1 MRIRSSFAFTGLT
14 TFFVLLFMG
23 LTSNSLAD
31 PQNPCLACHVK
42 FEKPLKYVHPALKM
56 GCAVC
61 HEPVQ
66 GKQHPGDRDSMKLR
80 YDLPALCYTC
90 HEEAG
95 FNGGDVHAPVAKGM
109 CTACHNVHQSELK
122 GLLISDRPD
131 LCFKCHERT
140 KFTKKY
146 NHPVALN
153 ACGSRCHNA
162 HSSKNPFLLSGPV
175 NEVCAGCHSPQ
186 QTGSHIV
193 SVPGGYIHPVR
204 GMPDPSKRGKELNCV
219 SCHNPHGSNF
229 VKFFASGKKC
239 RRCHKFY

>member
-1 MRIRSSFAFTGLT
+1 MP
-14 TFFVLLFMG
+14 LL
-23 LTSNSLAD
+23 
-31 PQNPCLACHVK
+31 
-42 FEKPLKYVHPALKM
+42 
-56 GCAVC
+56 
-61 HEPVQ
+61 
-66 GKQHPGDRDSMKLR
+66 RR
-80 YDLPALCYTC
+80 
-90 HEEAG
+90 
-95 FNGGDVHAPVAKGM
+95 GM

-131 LCFKCHERT
+131 LCFKCHEKT

-193 SVPGGYIHPVR
+193 SIPGGYIHPIR
-204 GMPDPSKRGKELNCV
+204 GVPDPT
-219 SCHNPHGSNF
+219 
-229 VKFFASGKKC
+229 
-239 RRCHKFY
+239 